1 MGITS
6 IFTIL
11 IVHQIQLFKTG
22 GFMSISNYLDSVAK
36 PFQGLAPW
44 ILKSCIG
51 SFIYIAWVRK
61 ISFASRKN
69 GYLV

>member
-1 MGITS
+1 
-6 IFTIL
+6 
-11 IVHQIQLFKTG
+11 
-22 GFMSISNYLDSVAK
+22 MSVSNYLDSVAK

-44 ILKSCIG
+44 ILRAVLG
-51 SFIYIAWVRK
+51 VSFIIAWVRK